1 MIWMNWRFLFPFLGE
16 NIFTLS
22 RLWVIFSLTELEC
35 SLFTWLWFEISLSCG
50 RSGTDAPLLTSLW
63 LNVPEHSACWDVKGH
78 EQRIQLQHPHHPQL
92 CSLGRFLSVSHRT
105 AKFGT
110 KATSDPTDAHG
121 WMLRC
126 GSRGSAARIPRPIA
140 VCWASRSFGLGPLA
154 ALTRCHLPG
163 GDRRNRLHCCSSVAG
178 MEKVFPEEQTPP
190 SFPILEWLQPGSC
203 GLHTYIYSFISV
215 LPSSL

>member
-1 MIWMNWRFLFPFLGE
+1 MREVRNRCSPINLTLTKRPRAQRLLRCKGTRTENSTSASASPPALLLGPLPF
-16 NIFTLS
+16 S
-22 RLWVIFSLTELEC
+22 
-35 SLFTWLWFEISLSCG
+35 
-50 RSGTDAPLLTSLW
+50 
-63 LNVPEHSACWDVKGH
+63 
-78 EQRIQLQHPHHPQL
+78 Q
-92 CSLGRFLSVSHRT
+92 
-105 AKFGT
+105 
-110 KATSDPTDAHG
+110 PTDAHG

-163 GDRRNRLHCCSSVAG
+163 GDRRNRLHCCSSAAG